1 MEIITETDSITS
13 YTERRR
19 LEYSVGPLL
28 YMPALR
34 TDIARK
40 LKDGFEGLRSAAI
53 CLEDTIRDDMV
64 KAAEDNLLS
73 QLEILANDRPEKLPM
88 IFIRVRSSEQLERLS
103 EMPESSFELITGFI
117 LPKIDDLTFTEYIPC
132 LKRVFEKKSS
142 LFIMPIIENP
152 SFLRLST
159 RYSKLERLFDLLMQ
173 MRDRVLNVRIG
184 GNDFCRALDLRADI
198 HSTVYDI
205 LPIGRLISDIAA
217 VFAGEFTVSAPVWN
231 YFEGGDPC
239 WKQGMLREMSI
250 DRSIGL
256 VGKTVI
262 HPSQISVVNC
272 AMAVSRQDHND
283 ARLILENSG
292 AVQVIKSTDGGRMY
306 ENKVHSGWAEKILAL
321 ADVYGISEES
331 GL

>member
-1 MEIITETDSITS
+1 MELITEKDSLTS
-13 YTERRR
+13 YSNRRK

-40 LKDGFEGLRSAAI
+40 LSQGLTGLRSAAL

-64 KAAEDNLLS
+64 EEAEENLLS
-73 QLEILANDRPEKLPM
+73 QLAELADSRPEKLPM
-88 IFIRVRSSEQLERLS
+88 IFIRVRSGEQLQRLS
-103 EMPESSFELITGFI
+103 RMPESSFDLITGFI
-117 LPKIDDLTFTEYIPC
+117 LPKIDDEVFTEYVPY
-132 LKRVFEKKSS
+132 LNEAFERKSS
-142 LFIMPIIENP
+142 LYIMPIIENP
-152 SFLRLST
+152 SFLRLSS
-159 RYSKLERLFDLLMQ
+159 RYIKLERLFDELMQ

-184 GNDFCRALDLRADI
+184 GNDFCKVLNLRADI

-205 LPIGRLISDIAA
+205 LPVGQLISDIAA

-231 YFEGGDPC
+231 YFEGGDPD
-239 WKQGMLREMSI
+239 WENGMLREMSI

-262 HPSQISVVNC
+262 HPSQINAANK
-272 AMAVSRQDHND
+272 AMAVSKADYTD

-292 AVQVIKSTDGGRMY
+292 AVQVIKSADGGRMY

-321 ADVYGISEES
+321 AEVYGISED
-331 GL
+331 

>member
-1 MEIITETDSITS
+1 MELITDIDILTS
-13 YTERRR
+13 QKNRRK

-34 TDIARK
+34 SDIARK
-40 LKDGFEGLRSAAI
+40 LSEGFPGLRSAAV

-64 KAAEDNLLS
+64 EAAEENLLS
-73 QLEILANDRPEKLPM
+73 QLRILADDRPEKLPM
-88 IFIRVRSSEQLERLS
+88 IFIRVRSGEQLERLS
-103 EMPESSFELITGFI
+103 RMPESSFEMITGFI
-117 LPKIDDLTFTEYIPC
+117 LPKIDDETFTEYVPY
-132 LKRVFEKKSS
+132 LNEAFEKKSS
-142 LFIMPIIENP
+142 LYIMPIIENP
-152 SFLRLST
+152 SFLRLSS
-159 RYSKLERLFDLLMQ
+159 RYAKLERLFDELMK

-205 LPIGRLISDIAA
+205 LPVGQLISDIAA

-231 YFEGGDPC
+231 YFAGGDPD
-239 WKQGMLREMSI
+239 WEKGMVREMSI

-256 VGKTVI
+256 VGKTII
-262 HPSQISVVNC
+262 HPSQISVVNR
-272 AMAVSRQDHND
+272 AMAVPRRDYED

-292 AVQVIKSTDGGRMY
+292 AVQVIKSADGGRMY

-321 ADVYGISEES
+321 AEVYGVT
-331 GL
+331 GD